1 MNDGYTHAD
10 IKPYTKR
17 REPIAT
23 RLAEAYIDPDYW
35 P

>member
-1 MNDGYTHAD
+1 MNDDYTHAD

-17 REPIAT
+17 NETVAQK
-23 RLAEAYIDPDYW
+23 LAEAYVDPDYW